1 LLLLLSLLSLV
12 EVSVLA
18 LLESEREF
26 LDEELKGKK
35 VRGYDREGERG

>member
-18 LLESEREF
+18 LSEFEREF
-26 LDEELKGKK
+26 LVEELKGKK
-35 VRGYDREGERG
+35 VREYGRGEERE